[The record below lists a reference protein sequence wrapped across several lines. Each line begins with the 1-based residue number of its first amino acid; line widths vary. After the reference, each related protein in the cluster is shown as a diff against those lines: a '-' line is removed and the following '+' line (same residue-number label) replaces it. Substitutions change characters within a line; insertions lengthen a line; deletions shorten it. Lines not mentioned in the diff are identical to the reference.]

1 VDSLNQAA
9 KESQDGG
16 KAGRLQQ
23 EEVAVTKEGA
33 EVPDARSEAPLFRQQ
48 SGEDEGTNMLTKDQH
63 SQHQDGMRP
72 RPDATGP
79 RSHTAQAEAEEIP
92 RDEKGGTA
100 PCGQDREAQVD
111 RNLAVSDNAEALAG
125 AAAAAQHSH
134 GAHEQ
139 QPVSQE
145 RPGIDE
151 PAPNTEAASVPRA
164 EPQAE
169 ESTTASSAQ
178 DQKEEARWNTEG
190 AETAETQTSAESRR
204 HPVELVEEGALA
216 RAAADEDET
225 DMTDRS
231 QAQHSQHQD
240 GARPRPDATEHGS
253 HTAQAEAEEIP
264 RDEKGGTAPCG
275 QDREAQVDANLVVS
289 DNAEALAGAAA
300 AAQHS
305 HGAHEQQ
312 PVSQERPGIDEPAPN
327 TEAASVPRAE
337 PQAEESSTAASG
349 QAQNEAA
356 RWNTAGAETAE
367 TQTSAESRRHPVELV
382 EEGALARAA
391 ADEDETDMTDRSQAQ
406 HSQHQDGTR
415 PRPDATEHGSHTAQA
430 QAEEIPRDEKGGTAP
445 FGQDREAQVDANLV
459 VSDNAEA
466 LAGAAAATLHSH
478 GAHEQQPLSQ
488 ELPSMDDPIA
498 NAEVASAARAEPQ
511 AEESST
517 AASGQAQNEA
527 ARWNTAGAETAETQ
541 TSAESRRHPVELV
554 EEGALA
560 RTAAD
565 EDETDMT
572 DRSQAQH
579 SQHQDGTRP
588 RPDATE
594 HGSHTAQAEAEE
606 IPRDEKGGTAPCGQD
621 REAQVDAN
629 LVVSDN
635 AAALAGAAAAALHSH
650 GAHEQQ
656 PLLQE
661 LPSMDDPIA
670 NAEVASAA
678 RAEPQAEESSTAAS
692 GQAQNEA
699 ARWNTAGAETA
710 ETQTSTES
718 RRHPVELVEEGALA
732 RTAADEDETDVT
744 DRSQAQHS
752 QHQDGTRPRPDA
764 TEHGSHTAQA
774 EAEEI
779 PRDEKGGTAPCGQ
792 DREAQVD
799 HNLVVS
805 DNAEALVGD
814 SIRPK
819 PGPTSAKRE
828 EMEQDAVLF
837 ANASIK
843 DAGGRPLRPATAPQP
858 FAKSATNSADVRQ
871 VDFEAPA
878 VAELCGELEEAQRQA
893 AAAKAALFEEQK
905 AAGAAAQTVSE
916 LYARLDEAAQ
926 EKDRLQTKF
935 STEQLL
941 RKRVAAELKAGP
953 GVGEVFKLQREL
965 SKSEHALRG
974 MQRRQL
980 QEKDLQSSSSAESR
994 LLRTEYKAP
1003 RCVTVY

>member
-1 VDSLNQAA
+1 MD
-9 KESQDGG
+9 
-16 KAGRLQQ
+16 
-23 EEVAVTKEGA
+23 
-33 EVPDARSEAPLFRQQ
+33 
-48 SGEDEGTNMLTKDQH
+48 H
-63 SQHQDGMRP
+63 
-72 RPDATGP
+72 
-79 RSHTAQAEAEEIP
+79 
-92 RDEKGGTA
+92 
-100 PCGQDREAQVD
+100 
-111 RNLAVSDNAEALAG
+111 NLAVSDNAEALAG
-125 AAAAAQHSH
+125 AAAAALHSH

-151 PAPNTEAASVPRA
+151 AAPNTEAAS
-164 EPQAE
+164 
-169 ESTTASSAQ
+169 
-178 DQKEEARWNTEG
+178 
-190 AETAETQTSAESRR
+190 
-204 HPVELVEEGALA
+204 
-216 RAAADEDET
+216 AA
-225 DMTDRS
+225 
-231 QAQHSQHQD
+231 
-240 GARPRPDATEHGS
+240 
-253 HTAQAEAEEIP
+253 
-264 RDEKGGTAPCG
+264 
-275 QDREAQVDANLVVS
+275 
-289 DNAEALAGAAA
+289 
-300 AAQHS
+300 
-305 HGAHEQQ
+305 
-312 PVSQERPGIDEPAPN
+312 
-327 TEAASVPRAE
+327 RAE

-382 EEGALARAA
+382 EEGALARTA

-406 HSQHQDGTR
+406 HIQHQDGTR
-415 PRPDATEHGSHTAQA
+415 PRPDATEPGSHTAQA
-430 QAEEIPRDEKGGTAP
+430 EAEEIPRDEKGGTAP
-445 FGQDREAQVDANLV
+445 CGQDREAQVDHNLV
-459 VSDNAEA
+459 VSDNAAA
-466 LAGAAAATLHSH
+466 LAGAAAAALHSQ

-488 ELPSMDDPIA
+488 ELPSMADPIA

-579 SQHQDGTRP
+579 SQHQDGTHP

-594 HGSHTAQAEAEE
+594 PGSHTAQAEAEE

-621 REAQVDAN
+621 REAQVDHN

-635 AAALAGAAAAALHSH
+635 AAALAGAAAAALHSQ

-656 PLLQE
+656 PLSQE
-661 LPSMDDPIA
+661 LPSMADPIA

-710 ETQTSTES
+710 ETQTSAESRRHPVELVEEGALARTAADEDETDMTDRSQAQHSQHQDGTHPRPDATEHGSHTAQAEAEEIPRDEKGGTAPCGQDREAQVDHNLVVSDNAEALAGAAAAALHSHGAHEQQPLSQELPSMADPIANAEVASAARAEPQAEESSTAASGQAQNEAARWNTAGAETAETQTSAES

-752 QHQDGTRPRPDA
+752 QHQDSTRPRPDA

-805 DNAEALVGD
+805 DNAEALVGVALAVRHSHDAPEQQPLSRERPSIDEPALKTEAASAARAEPQAEECKAERTTTAAFAHAQKEEECLNTTGEQGRGTVRLQQRPFDTEVVMPRKGGGQDGTMSSHGHGNQQGD

-828 EMEQDAVLF
+828 EMEQAGIAAF
-837 ANASIK
+837 AAMKRCQCFCSRTPCCLPTRAS
-843 DAGGRPLRPATAPQP
+843 RM
-858 FAKSATNSADVRQ
+858 
-871 VDFEAPA
+871 
-878 VAELCGELEEAQRQA
+878 QA
-893 AAAKAALFEEQK
+893 
-905 AAGAAAQTVSE
+905 
-916 LYARLDEAAQ
+916 
-926 EKDRLQTKF
+926 
-935 STEQLL
+935 
-941 RKRVAAELKAGP
+941 
-953 GVGEVFKLQREL
+953 
-965 SKSEHALRG
+965 
-974 MQRRQL
+974 
-980 QEKDLQSSSSAESR
+980 
-994 LLRTEYKAP
+994 
-1003 RCVTVY
+1003 